1 MKTATEINQIQIHDY
16 LKTRG
21 IYPARNFCG
30 YSMYHSPFREER
42 TPSFKVSEVKNLW
55 IDYGTGDGGTLIDLV
70 LKMNPEFNVSRAM
83 AEIEAAML
91 TDRIFSFHQPMQVA
105 SAENPTSVNEPNRI
119 NIYKIKNLG
128 SNSALSDYI
137 KSRGIGLKTASK
149 FCKEL
154 YFKIGDKSLFGI
166 GCENDNGGWAIR
178 NKFWKGCSAQGV
190 SYYKKG
196 HAQLAV
202 FEGVFDLLSYLEI
215 EGEKN
220 LAQDFIVLNSLTNL
234 HKAMATLSVY
244 DAVLLFLDRDAS
256 GQKATDFLKANL
268 NKCYDLSDWYAPF
281 KDINDYLVSGNAY
294 GMKRSARCK

>member
-119 NIYKIKNLG
+119 NIYKIENLG

-149 FCKEL
+149 YCKEL
-154 YFKIGDKSLFGI
+154 YFKIGGKNFFGI
-166 GCENDNGGWAIR
+166 GCQNDNGGWAIR

-190 SYYKKG
+190 SHYKKG

-244 DAVLLFLDRDAS
+244 EGVLLFLDRDAS
-256 GQKATDFLKANL
+256 GQKATGFLKANL

-281 KDINDYLVSGNAY
+281 KDINDYLVSGYAY

>member
-1 MKTATEINQIQIHDY
+1 MMTAIEINQIQIHDY
-16 LKTRG
+16 LRTRG
-21 IYPARNFCG
+21 IYPARHYCS
-30 YSMYHSPFREER
+30 YSMYHSPFRKES
-42 TPSFKVSEVKNLW
+42 TPSFKVSEVRNLW

-70 LKMNPEFNVSRAM
+70 LKMNPEFNVARAM

-119 NIYKIKNLG
+119 NIYKIKNVG

-137 KSRGIGLKTASK
+137 KSRRIGLKTASK
-149 FCKEL
+149 YCKEL
-154 YFKIGDKSLFGI
+154 YFKIGDKNFFGI

-196 HAQLAV
+196 YAQLAV

-234 HKAMATLSVY
+234 QKSMATLSVY